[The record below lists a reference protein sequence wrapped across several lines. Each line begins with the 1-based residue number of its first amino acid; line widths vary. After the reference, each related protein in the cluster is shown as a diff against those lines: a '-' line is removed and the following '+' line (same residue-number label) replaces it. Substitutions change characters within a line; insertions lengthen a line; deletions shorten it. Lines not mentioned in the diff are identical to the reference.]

1 MILKEARKTEF
12 ENKNKL
18 KLRNDKN
25 RNSKETDIKDG
36 RNVLMRQHK
45 SNKLSA
51 PYNLTP
57 MKITRQNGTSFIIK
71 GS

>member
-18 KLRNDKN
+18 KLRTDKN
-25 RNSKETDIKDG
+25 RNAKETNIKDG
-36 RNVLMRQHK
+36 RNVLMRKHK
-45 SNKLSA
+45 SNELSDSYKLT
-51 PYNLTP
+51 L